1 MNEGKKRG
9 RGRERGKRWD
19 ANEKA
24 GPESGVEKV
33 NNGRTGGDRDG
44 RLAGEEYGRT
54 LLIYIKIKKLL
65 LIR

>member
-9 RGRERGKRWD
+9 RWRERGKRWD

-33 NNGRTGGDRDG
+33 NNGRT
-44 RLAGEEYGRT
+44 EEIAMEDWLRGIWKDAANLYQN
-54 LLIYIKIKKLL
+54 
-65 LIR
+65 